1 MPLAARALAT
11 RASRPAG
18 SGSKRASRG
27 GSLVREASSSPK
39 SRSSQG
45 RVSGS
50 RLEVRGER
58 PLVLALALRA
68 DQRLAGFAAREENH
82 GRHGEHAVAGRGAE
96 ARVDVELDE
105 ANAPGRAV

>member
-1 MPLAARALAT
+1 MPLVASAAAT
-11 RASRPAG
+11 RGSRSGG

-50 RLEVRGER
+50 RLEVGSER
-58 PLVLALALRA
+58 PLVLALALGA
-68 DQRLAGFAAREENH
+68 DQRLTPLAAGEQDH
-82 GRHGEHAVAGRGAE
+82 GRHREDAVPGRRAE

-105 ANAPGRAV
+105 A